1 MNIPETFFSVNEEL
15 VLFGMSCI
23 MGAVFGVL
31 YDVFRIIRI
40 IFAHNGFLTAIE
52 DILFLGLYGVSLIA
66 FASAAARG
74 ELRFYHVLGNFIGFA
89 LYFLTLG
96 SIVNSAFRRLFS
108 ALKKTIS
115 FIMVPFKICFAFLCR
130 KTRAKFVGSSKVAVN
145 CFKKIRFLLLKL
157 PHMLYNK
164 METKKKER
172 GKGGKKIK
180 TQNERSV

>member
-40 IFAHNGFLTAIE
+40 VFAHNGILTAIE
-52 DILFLGLYGVSLIA
+52 DIVFLGLYGVSLIA

-74 ELRFYHVLGNFIGFA
+74 ELRFYYVLGNFIGFA

-96 SIVNSAFRRLFS
+96 SVVNSAVRKLLS
-108 ALKKTIS
+108 ALKKTVLLI
-115 FIMVPFKICFAFLCR
+115 IRPFRMCFAFLCR
-130 KTRAKFVGSSKVAVN
+130 KTRAKFVGSSKVVVN
-145 CFKKIRFLLLKL
+145 LFKKIRILLLKS
-157 PHMLYNK
+157 PHMMYNK
-164 METKKKER
+164 MENKKKER
-172 GKGGKKIK
+172 GKGGKKVK
-180 TQNERSV
+180 KKNEGSV